1 MPNFPVN
8 SHIISL
14 CTYELID
21 ILWVGE
27 SPANGSAITCG
38 ACEVCNQI
46 KT

>member
-8 SHIISL
+8 SHISL